1 MDATRHPSS
10 LLNQWLRD
18 HPRANM
24 AHRVLRYDWCELPRR
39 LEADGMAHQGHEAL
53 MLMAYCGRHFP
64 ADGTSEQG
72 GVVMC
77 PQCLTMS
84 RRREADQLRVLHGMY
99 RRPHNG
105 STK

>member
-1 MDATRHPSS
+1 MEATRHPSS

-18 HPRANM
+18 HPRANI
-24 AHRVLRYDWCELPRR
+24 AHRVLRYDGRE
-39 LEADGMAHQGHEAL
+39 
-53 MLMAYCGRHFP
+53 LMAYCGRHFP